1 MIKNNKIKT
10 KNSEITITNQDG
22 EIFELTVKKIFNLS
36 DAELQNL
43 IAKLSDEE
51 EFKNSEGRGIFYKN
65 STATNP
71 LTFKDSGLLEDIKN
85 YKNQCGSNDD
95 DLLLSYVL
103 FSNYK
108 NDCKIVGYASF
119 YFYDGNVEPD
129 VIIFKDFRE
138 KKIGLAIATY
148 LIIET
153 LHEICERG
161 RLNEY
166 KRLYATVHP
175 ENLASIKL
183 LQKLDFTFKEF
194 IEDETQQFAI
204 NYEDFVALN
213 LLYKTS
219 SNQIY
224 EEARGCESI
233 KYKIFFKPT
242 KSIINSNKLLL
253 VEIQDNLK
261 KPNRNMKDKEKYR
274 LRLIATNENNL
285 PELLKK
291 LTAILEQCNSIIYHD
306 ERHNKKRLLFQ
317 KYFEI
322 LWL

>member
-10 KNSEITITNQDG
+10 KNAEITITNQNG

-36 DAELQNL
+36 DGELQNL

-71 LTFKDSGLLEDIKN
+71 LTFKDSGLLEDITN
-85 YKNQCGSNDD
+85 YKNQGGSSDD

-103 FSNYK
+103 FSSYK

-129 VIIFKDFRE
+129 IIIFKDFRE
-138 KKIGLAIATY
+138 RKIGLAIASY
-148 LIIET
+148 LIIEI

-175 ENLASIKL
+175 ENLASITL
-183 LQKLDFTFKEF
+183 LQKLNFTFKEF
-194 IEDETQQFAI
+194 IEDKTQKFVI
-204 NYEDFVALN
+204 NYEDFVTQN
-213 LLYKTS
+213 LLYKPF
-219 SNQIY
+219 SNHIC
-224 EEARGCESI
+224 EENQGHESI
-233 KYKIFFKPT
+233 KYKIFFKPK

-253 VEIQDNLK
+253 VEVQDNLK
-261 KPNRNMKDKEKYR
+261 KPNRNMKDNEKYR

-291 LTAILEQCNSIIYHD
+291 LNAILEQYNSIINHD
-306 ERHNKKRLLFQ
+306 DYRNNKENLLLE

-322 LWL
+322 L